1 MENTKNRTNSSLASH
16 VWELKDKGVNYD
28 VKWKIKGRGTPYNAS
43 TKKCRICLKEKH
55 FILYKREGATLN
67 SRREIF
73 NTCTHR
79 RTNLLSQLKKAWN
92 I

>member
-1 MENTKNRTNSSLASH
+1 MENAKNRTNSSLASH
-16 VWELKDKGVNYD
+16 VWELKDKGVSYD
-28 VKWKIKGRGTPYNAS
+28 VRWKIKARGTPYNPS

-67 SRREIF
+67 SRRDIF
-73 NTCTHR
+73 NSCTHR
-79 RTNLLSQLKKAWN
+79 RKNLLSELKKAWK